1 MIQKGLDVVMEKRTL
16 SLSVG
21 LLLTLFIPWF
31 SVNVIVSQLS
41 FPGYKLGAAGVFIVI
56 LGVLGILASTL
67 KHLRFRALVESVLGL
82 GAILLVWVASNGFYA
97 NISNSVDQ
105 LTGTT
110 YANGSGV
117 AQAIGSTGVG
127 FYLALILGLILLLFG
142 VRNVLLLTKEPLFP
156 QQWSVDALF
165 KGELNQAQTSTSVS
179 ETSATVQQVTAE
191 SMAGLKK
198 FLSTTRGKTIFGAVG
213 VLVLYIASLVL
224 YNSSQTYNGTIQSL
238 ETAVANRDVSAVK
251 GMLIANAPL
260 SKGAYTGFVD
270 YYAKHPNALN
280 NLLTPTNNNVT
291 ASLFTNSVSVRPVSK
306 VFFGGFRSYQ
316 VKISS
321 AQLQLSGPKTA
332 KWSMDGNS
340 VNMPV
345 NVLPAQYTVTA
356 TVPSTLGLVSETKS
370 EDATTGSVQDT
381 FGFSNDMLT
390 IQSVEM
396 EGTANAE
403 IAGKSISINLKNTNT
418 FSNTG
423 ASAQIGPYPNL
434 NGKTIRVVGKLIWGN
449 FVESGTVQN
458 GSCTVQTQGNDNVK
472 LLNTLAH
479 TINEYNIAWVSDAAN
494 GNWTNGKA
502 LRYVVPNSP
511 GYQFYTSQSG
521 SGQVTFLKMVASPNL
536 SLVSVAN
543 NAVGVNVSDSEY
555 YYGQGSKSEA
565 DWIYSMQYSPS
576 TKTWL
581 VYNITKGSHIPSS
594 TPSAVVIQH

>member
-1 MIQKGLDVVMEKRTL
+1 MIMEKRTL
-16 SLSVG
+16 ALSVG

-31 SVNVIVSQLS
+31 SVNVIVAQLS

-67 KHLRFRALVESVLGL
+67 KHLRFRALVESILGL

-110 YANGSGV
+110 YTNGSGV
-117 AQAIGSTGVG
+117 AQAIGSAGVG

-165 KGELNQAQTSTSVS
+165 KGELNQAQTSTSVA

-213 VLVLYIASLVL
+213 ILVLYIASLVL

-238 ETAVANRDVSAVK
+238 ETAVANKDVSAVK
-251 GMLIANAPL
+251 GILIANAPL

-280 NLLTPTNNNVT
+280 SLLTPTTNNIT
-291 ASLFTNSVSVRPVSK
+291 AGLFVNSISVRPVSK
-306 VFFGGFRSYQ
+306 VFFGGFRSYR

-332 KWSMDGNS
+332 KWSMNGNS

-356 TVPSTLGLVSETKS
+356 TVPSTLGFVSETKS
-370 EDATTGSVQDT
+370 EDATTGNVQDK

-403 IAGKSISINLKNTNT
+403 IGGKSIPINLQNNGT
-418 FSNTG
+418 FSST
-423 ASAQIGPYPNL
+423 ASSQIGPFPNL

-458 GSCTVQTQGNDNVK
+458 GSCTVQTQGNDNAK

-479 TINEYNIAWVSDAAN
+479 TINQFNIAWVSDVASGNYAN
-494 GNWTNGKA
+494 GKSRQYT
-502 LRYVVPNSP
+502 VPNSP
-511 GYQFYTSQSG
+511 AYKAVTNSSG
-521 SGQVTFLKMVASPNL
+521 TGHVKYLKMVASPNL

-581 VYNITKGSHIPSS
+581 VYNTTKGSHIPSS
-594 TPSAVVIQH
+594 TPGAVVIQH